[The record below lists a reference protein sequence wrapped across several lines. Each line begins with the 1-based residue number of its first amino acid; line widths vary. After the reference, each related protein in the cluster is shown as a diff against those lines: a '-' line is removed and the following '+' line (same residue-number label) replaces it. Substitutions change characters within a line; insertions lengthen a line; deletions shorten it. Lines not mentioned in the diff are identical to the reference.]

1 MDGSVPGVKTPGL
14 VLLSLRDKSRA
25 SLRDG
30 SFIDQFQAM
39 NCLATFIQPLRD
51 EAVSSGPSSSSI
63 CCLRDFGVL
72 SRQLTGTREMNE
84 DCQDRWTAVDEY
96 LTDLLIPSDP
106 VLEAALEDSDTAGLP
121 AISVTPTQ
129 GKLLWLF
136 ARLVGAHKVL
146 ELGTLGA
153 YSTIWLARALP
164 KDGRLITMEA
174 SPEHAK
180 VATANLQRAALSDR
194 VELRVGRG
202 LDLLPVLATEGIAP
216 FDLIFIDA
224 DKVNT
229 ADYFIW
235 ALKLSRPG
243 TLIITDNVIRK
254 GAVADAKSKDASV
267 VGMRRFFELL
277 GKENGF
283 SATAIQ
289 TVGSKGH
296 DGFAMAIVNGQH
308 A

>member
-1 MDGSVPGVKTPGL
+1 MKEDYQ
-14 VLLSLRDKSRA
+14 
-25 SLRDG
+25 
-30 SFIDQFQAM
+30 DQ
-39 NCLATFIQPLRD
+39 
-51 EAVSSGPSSSSI
+51 
-63 CCLRDFGVL
+63 
-72 SRQLTGTREMNE
+72 
-84 DCQDRWTAVDEY
+84 WTVVDEY

-106 VLEAALEDSDTAGLP
+106 ALEAALEDSDAAGLP
-121 AISVTPTQ
+121 PISVTPTQ

-136 ARLVGAHKVL
+136 ARLVGARKIL

-164 KDGRLITMEA
+164 NDGRLITLEA

-180 VATANLQRAALSDR
+180 VAAANLRRARLTER

-202 LDLLPVLATEGIAP
+202 LDLLPGLAEEGIAP

-224 DKVNT
+224 DKVST
-229 ADYFIW
+229 ADYFVW

-254 GAVADAKSKDASV
+254 GAVADARSKDPSV

-277 GKENGF
+277 AKEKGV
-283 SATAIQ
+283 SSTAIQ
-289 TVGSKGH
+289 TVGSKGY
-296 DGFAMAIVNGQH
+296 DGFAIAIVNG
-308 A
+308 

>member
-1 MDGSVPGVKTPGL
+1 
-14 VLLSLRDKSRA
+14 
-25 SLRDG
+25 
-30 SFIDQFQAM
+30 
-39 NCLATFIQPLRD
+39 
-51 EAVSSGPSSSSI
+51 
-63 CCLRDFGVL
+63 
-72 SRQLTGTREMNE
+72 MNE
-84 DCQDRWTAVDEY
+84 DYQDRWTAVDEY
-96 LTDLLIPSDP
+96 LTNLLIPSDP
-106 VLEAALEDSDTAGLP
+106 ALEAALEESDAAGIP

-136 ARLVGAHKVL
+136 ARLIGANKIL

-164 KDGRLITMEA
+164 KDGRLITIEA
-174 SPEHAK
+174 SPEHAH
-180 VATANLQRAALSDR
+180 VANSNLERAKLTDR

-229 ADYFIW
+229 ADYFVW

-254 GAVADAKSKDASV
+254 GAVADPKNKDASV
-267 VGMRRFFELL
+267 VGMRHFFQLL
-277 GKENGF
+277 AQEKGV

-289 TVGSKGH
+289 TVGSKGY
-296 DGFAMAIVNGQH
+296 DGFAIAIVNESPRIGNRSARRQSDN
-308 A
+308 AD

>member
-1 MDGSVPGVKTPGL
+1 
-14 VLLSLRDKSRA
+14 
-25 SLRDG
+25 
-30 SFIDQFQAM
+30 
-39 NCLATFIQPLRD
+39 
-51 EAVSSGPSSSSI
+51 
-63 CCLRDFGVL
+63 
-72 SRQLTGTREMNE
+72 MNE
-84 DCQDRWTAVDEY
+84 DYQGRWTDVDEY

-106 VLEAALEDSDTAGLP
+106 ALEAAIEDSDAAGLP

-136 ARLVGAHKVL
+136 ARLIGAHKIL

-164 KDGRLITMEA
+164 ESGRLITVEA

-180 VATANLQRAALSDR
+180 VATANLQRAGLSDR
-194 VELRVGRG
+194 VQLRVGRG
-202 LDLLPVLATEGIAP
+202 LDQLPILASEGVGP

-229 ADYFIW
+229 ADYFVW
-235 ALKLSRPG
+235 ALRLSRPG

-254 GAVADAKSKDASV
+254 GAVADAESKDANV
-267 VGMRRFFELL
+267 AGMRRFFEVLA
-277 GKENGF
+277 KEKGV

-289 TVGSKGH
+289 TVGSKGY
-296 DGFAMAIVNGQH
+296 DGFALAIVNG
-308 A
+308 

>member
-1 MDGSVPGVKTPGL
+1 
-14 VLLSLRDKSRA
+14 
-25 SLRDG
+25 
-30 SFIDQFQAM
+30 M
-39 NCLATFIQPLRD
+39 NQ
-51 EAVSSGPSSSSI
+51 
-63 CCLRDFGVL
+63 DF
-72 SRQLTGTREMNE
+72 E
-84 DCQDRWTAVDEY
+84 DRWTAVDEY
-96 LTDLLIPSDP
+96 LTDLLVPSDEA
-106 VLEAALEDSDTAGLP
+106 LEAALEDSDAAGLP

-136 ARLVGAHKVL
+136 ARLIGAHKIL

-164 KDGRLITMEA
+164 KDGRLITVEA
-174 SPEHAK
+174 SPEHAEI
-180 VATANLQRAALSDR
+180 ATANLRRAGLTDR

-229 ADYFIW
+229 ADYFLW

-277 GKENGF
+277 AKEKGV

-289 TVGSKGH
+289 TVGSKGY
-296 DGFAMAIVNGQH
+296 DGFAIAIVNG
-308 A
+308 

>member
-1 MDGSVPGVKTPGL
+1 MKD
-14 VLLSLRDKSRA
+14 DYQ
-25 SLRDG
+25 
-30 SFIDQFQAM
+30 DQ
-39 NCLATFIQPLRD
+39 
-51 EAVSSGPSSSSI
+51 
-63 CCLRDFGVL
+63 
-72 SRQLTGTREMNE
+72 
-84 DCQDRWTAVDEY
+84 WTAVDEY
-96 LTDLLIPSDP
+96 LTGQLIPSDP
-106 VLEAALEDSDTAGLP
+106 VLETALADSDAGGLP

-136 ARLVGAHKVL
+136 ARLGGARKIL
-146 ELGTLGA
+146 ELGTLGG

-164 KDGRLITMEA
+164 KDGRLITIEA

-180 VATANLQRAALSDR
+180 VASANLQRAGLTDR

-202 LDLLPVLATEGIAP
+202 LDLLPELATEGIAP

-224 DKVNT
+224 DKVST
-229 ADYFIW
+229 ADYFVW

-254 GAVADAKSKDASV
+254 GAVADAKSRDSSV

-277 GKENGF
+277 AKEKGV

-289 TVGSKGH
+289 TVGSKGY
-296 DGFAMAIVNGQH
+296 DGFAIAIVNG
-308 A
+308 

>member
-1 MDGSVPGVKTPGL
+1 MSQD
-14 VLLSLRDKSRA
+14 
-25 SLRDG
+25 
-30 SFIDQFQAM
+30 FQDQWA
-39 NCLATFIQPLRD
+39 
-51 EAVSSGPSSSSI
+51 
-63 CCLRDFGVL
+63 
-72 SRQLTGTREMNE
+72 
-84 DCQDRWTAVDEY
+84 AVDEY
-96 LTDLLIPSDP
+96 LTELLVPSDP
-106 VLEAALEDSDTAGLP
+106 ALAAALKDCDAAGLP

-136 ARLVGAHKVL
+136 ARLVGARKIL
-146 ELGTLGA
+146 EVGTLGG

-164 KDGRLITMEA
+164 KDGRLITIEA
-174 SPEHAK
+174 SPEHAE
-180 VATANLQRAALSDR
+180 VAGANLQRAGLSDR

-202 LDLLPVLATEGIAP
+202 LDLLPKLATEEIVP

-229 ADYFIW
+229 ADYFVW

-254 GAVADAKSKDASV
+254 GAIVDAKSRDSSV

-277 GKENGF
+277 AKEKGV

-289 TVGSKGH
+289 TVGSKGY
-296 DGFAMAIVNGQH
+296 DGFAIAIVNG
-308 A
+308 

>member
-1 MDGSVPGVKTPGL
+1 MKQDYQ
-14 VLLSLRDKSRA
+14 
-25 SLRDG
+25 
-30 SFIDQFQAM
+30 DQ
-39 NCLATFIQPLRD
+39 
-51 EAVSSGPSSSSI
+51 
-63 CCLRDFGVL
+63 
-72 SRQLTGTREMNE
+72 
-84 DCQDRWTAVDEY
+84 WTAVDKY
-96 LTDLLIPSDP
+96 LTNLLIPSDP
-106 VLEAALEDSDTAGLP
+106 ALEAALEDSDAADLP

-136 ARLVGAHKVL
+136 ARLINARKIL

-153 YSTIWLARALP
+153 YSTTWLARALP
-164 KDGRLITMEA
+164 KDGRLITLEA

-180 VATANLQRAALSDR
+180 VASSNLRHAGLTDL

-229 ADYFIW
+229 ADYFVW
-235 ALKLSRPG
+235 ALKLSRSG
-243 TLIITDNVIRK
+243 SLIITDNVIRK
-254 GAVADAKSKDASV
+254 GAVADPNSKDPSV

-277 GKENGF
+277 AKEKGV

-289 TVGSKGH
+289 TVGSKGY
-296 DGFAMAIVNGQH
+296 DGFAIAIVNG